1 MKADQVSRDVP
12 VILITARLLKDQD
25 LHRASSQ
32 TDAYIIKPFGP
43 KDLLTTIEMVL
54 TRRGKPLPKANHKL
68 HKPPPGNDKAPTV
81 QDWLDGVQSDDW
93 KRRWKAALALGRS
106 QDALAAGLLM
116 ALLQDENNIV
126 RMIAASALGELS
138 DPRAIQPLKQARSD
152 SDSWVRLAAAE
163 SIRKMGEPPRRF
175 PLWARIVQR
184 FKTLPKNKPTGHELV
199 G

>member
-1 MKADQVSRDVP
+1 
-12 VILITARLLKDQD
+12 
-25 LHRASSQ
+25 
-32 TDAYIIKPFGP
+32 
-43 KDLLTTIEMVL
+43 
-54 TRRGKPLPKANHKL
+54 
-68 HKPPPGNDKAPTV
+68 
-81 QDWLDGVQSDDW
+81 
-93 KRRWKAALALGRS
+93 
-106 QDALAAGLLM
+106 M

-126 RMIAASALGELS
+126 RMIAASALGELC
-138 DPRAIQPLKQARSD
+138 DPRAIQPLKRARSD